1 MVARRPRSEF
11 ARGEALRRVRK
22 RPPSATRVAKDASA
36 PVQSLR
42 ATTTASPMIIIIII
56 IIIMMI
62 TIMNQK
68 KKEKKTNN

>member
-56 IIIMMI
+56 IIMMI